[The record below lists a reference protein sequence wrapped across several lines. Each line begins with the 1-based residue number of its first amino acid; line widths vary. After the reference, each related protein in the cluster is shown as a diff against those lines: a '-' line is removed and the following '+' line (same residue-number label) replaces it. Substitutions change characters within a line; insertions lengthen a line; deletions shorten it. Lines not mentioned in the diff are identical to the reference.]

1 MHTYY
6 CYGKGESMEKQDIY
20 RSYQTL
26 GAHVAERSGTK
37 GIAFSVWAPNAQ
49 KVRVVGDFN
58 AWSGE
63 AHEMKWAEKQGIWS
77 LFIPALQDGTLY
89 KYEIHTRQGNVF
101 LKSDPYAFYSEVRPG
116 TASVIAALD
125 TYTWHDGDWMRSR
138 GKQSWLHK
146 PVNIYEVHLGS
157 WKRKA
162 DGAFYTYRELADE
175 LIEYVLEMGFTH
187 IEVLPLTEHPLDG
200 SWGYQTTGYF
210 SATSRYG
217 KPEDFMYFVDCCH
230 QHGIGII
237 MDWVP
242 GHFCKDNH
250 GLRMFDGTPLYEY
263 KDGKR
268 ADTGEWGTLAFDLG
282 KPEVQ
287 SFLISSALFWFDVYH
302 IDGLRVDAVAS
313 MLYLDFGKREGEWT
327 PNRHGGRENLEAIDF
342 LRKLNETIFRL
353 HPDALMMAE
362 ESTAWPLV
370 SAPVYLGGLGFNYK
384 WNMGWMNDMLRYT
397 EMDPIHR
404 KWHHELLTFSFYYAF
419 SENFV
424 LPLSHD
430 EVVHG
435 KKSLISKM
443 PGDYWRKFA
452 GLRVL
457 YAYMAAHP
465 GKKLLFMG
473 GEFGQFDEWNE
484 AGQLTWSVLGYEM
497 HQKLQDYVKDLNH
510 IYQEE
515 AALWAKD
522 HEPEGFE
529 WIDPHDYSQSIVTF
543 MRKGVAEGEFIVVVC
558 NFTPVVYEQYRIGV
572 PRQGTYC
579 EWFNSDREEYGGSGQ
594 VNEPEIQAE
603 DIPWHN
609 QSLSMAIKV
618 PPLACVFFKMKKY
631 E

>member
-1 MHTYY
+1 
-6 CYGKGESMEKQDIY
+6 MEKQDIY
-20 RSYQTL
+20 CSYQTL
-26 GAHVAERSGTK
+26 GAHVAECSGAK

-49 KVRVVGDFN
+49 KIRVLGDFN

-63 AHEMKWAEKQGIWS
+63 AHEMKQTRKPGIWS
-77 LFIPALQDGTLY
+77 LFIPALQDGDLY
-89 KYEIHTRQGNVF
+89 KYEIHTRQGDVF
-101 LKSDPYAFYSEVRPG
+101 LKADPYAFYSEVRPG

-353 HPDALMMAE
+353 YPDALMMAE

-484 AGQLTWSVLGYEM
+484 AGQLTWNVLDYDM
-497 HQKLQDYVKDLNH
+497 HQKLQDYVKELNH

-572 PRQGTYC
+572 PRPGTYC

-594 VNEPEIQAE
+594 VNEPEIEAE